1 MIYPACK
8 SDKHDTCPKQ
18 YAGLEPCACHCHKE
32 IGSG

>member
-8 SDKHDTCPKQ
+8 DKKHFQCPAQ
-18 YAGLEPCACHCHKE
+18 YVGLESCRCHCHKE

>member
-8 SDKHDTCPKQ
+8 DKKHFQCPTQ
-18 YAGLEPCACHCHKE
+18 YAGLEPCRCHCHKE

>member
-8 SDKHDTCPKQ
+8 DKKHFTCPVQ
-18 YAGLEPCACHCHKE
+18 YAGLEPCKCPCHNP